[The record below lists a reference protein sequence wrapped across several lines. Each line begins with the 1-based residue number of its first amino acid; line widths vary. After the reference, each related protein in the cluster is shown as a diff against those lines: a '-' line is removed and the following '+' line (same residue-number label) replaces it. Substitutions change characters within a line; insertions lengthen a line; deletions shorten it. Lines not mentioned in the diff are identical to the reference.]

1 MGVFH
6 KFVSHPCPGDP
17 VEAGVGCQL
26 SVQQSSSSFRHQ
38 CPWADSL
45 KPAERLEPV
54 APSAVW
60 KVSVHIGAEVCG
72 DIHMGLNPS
81 QR

>member
-1 MGVFH
+1 VGVFH
-6 KFVSHPCPGDP
+6 TPALRILLKLVWAFSCQCSKAAAAFVTK
-17 VEAGVGCQL
+17 
-26 SVQQSSSSFRHQ
+26 

-72 DIHMGLNPS
+72 DIHMGLYPS